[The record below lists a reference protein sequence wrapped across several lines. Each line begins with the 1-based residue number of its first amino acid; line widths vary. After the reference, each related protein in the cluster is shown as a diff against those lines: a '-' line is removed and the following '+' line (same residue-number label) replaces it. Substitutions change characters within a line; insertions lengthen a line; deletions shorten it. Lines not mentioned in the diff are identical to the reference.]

1 MRLERLTTTC
11 ALALLFVAASI
22 GSSWARATQHG
33 KKRIGELERLG
44 PKGRDALVLGLDAPG
59 FDALPKNERI
69 FAYYLSRAAIAG
81 NDILYKQ
88 NHRHAF
94 AIKQLL
100 EQLYHHRAELPKP
113 IATHVHDYL
122 KYVWIHHGQYDHR
135 TGEKFVP
142 NALTFA
148 ELKRAAEIVK
158 TRGGRFDFLAGAT
171 LEAKLETLK
180 SAIFDKSVEPHL
192 TVTAK
197 GKDIIKESAVNL
209 FDPGVTQA
217 LLDAVPR
224 ALRDQLNVRF
234 ALEGNT
240 VVAQVFKIGGLY
252 DRELRTVAYWLKK
265 AAPLAQT
272 SEQRKGIE
280 ALVRFF
286 ETGDEKL
293 FREHSV
299 HWLKSDNRID
309 YLAGFIEQLK
319 DPRGVIGNWEGM
331 VSFAADS
338 RLIGRIAEQ
347 ALYFEGKMP
356 WPAVYKRSSIKK
368 PVSNVV
374 HVLVGTG
381 DMGPVPWAG
390 YNLPNYADIRRDV
403 GSKNVIL
410 LNILQAG
417 SEKDRQREISEFY
430 LPPYRRL
437 VMEHGKLFRRM
448 LVYLHEVI
456 GHASGQPDKSLK
468 GDPRVLIGRSFSS
481 LEECRADLIALYH
494 FGDPKIRALIN
505 DTLPKSKR
513 YTAEQWRK
521 LELGMYI
528 WFLQGHQIGLRTMR
542 DGVVKGAHR
551 RAEHAIYRFVTQNGG
566 SKTKDYGAKVV
577 KRGGKYFVAIS
588 DPAKVHRGL
597 RDLLVALQVT
607 KSTGNAKEANR
618 LFDRFGTNYDP
629 AVQKNVKLRAA
640 RLGMV
645 KNRVVVYPRL
655 VPVLKGGKLVDVKLA
670 YDETL
675 TDQQLRFSRLSGKT
689 E

>member
-1 MRLERLTTTC
+1 MRINPRITAFVC
-11 ALALLFVAASI
+11 ALLLTSAALGAPKKPA
-22 GSSWARATQHG
+22 
-33 KKRIGELERLG
+33 KRIGELERLG

-59 FDALPKNERI
+59 FDALPKSERI
-69 FAYYLSRAAIAG
+69 FAYYLYRAAIAG
-81 NDILYKQ
+81 NDILFKQ
-88 NHRHAF
+88 NHRDAF

-100 EQLYHHRAELPKP
+100 EALYAKRSKMPKP
-113 IATHVHDYL
+113 LAEHVHDYL

-135 TGEKFVP
+135 TGEKFAP
-142 NALTFA
+142 NKLTFD
-148 ELKRAAEIVK
+148 ELKRAAAIAAKHGE
-158 TRGGRFDFLAGAT
+158 RFAFLQGAT
-171 LEAKLETLK
+171 LDAKLAALR
-180 SAIFDKSVEPHL
+180 SSIFDKKVEPLL
-192 TVTAK
+192 TVTSK

-209 FDPGVTQA
+209 FDPDVTQSM
-217 LLDAVPR
+217 LDALPR
-224 ALRDQLNVRF
+224 TLRDQLNVRF
-234 ALEGNT
+234 ALDGGK
-240 VVAQVFKIGGLY
+240 VAPQVFKIGGLY
-252 DRELRTVAYWLKK
+252 DKELRTVAYWLRK
-265 AAPLAQT
+265 ATPLALS

-338 RLIGRIAEQ
+338 TLLGRIADH

-356 WPAVYKRSSIKK
+356 WPAPYKRKSIKK

-417 SEKDRQREISEFY
+417 SEKDRNKELAEFY
-430 LPPYRRL
+430 LPQYRDVVRR
-437 VMEHGKLFRRM
+437 HGKLFRRM

-456 GHASGQPDKSLK
+456 GHASGQPDANLK

-494 FGDPKIRALIN
+494 FGDPKIREFIN
-505 DTLPKSKR
+505 ATLPGKKR
-513 YTAEQWRK
+513 YSAEAWHK
-521 LELGMYI
+521 LELGMFI
-528 WFLQGHQIGLRTMR
+528 WFLQGHMIGLREMR
-542 DGVVKGAHR
+542 GGVVKGAHR
-551 RAEHAIYRFVTQNGG
+551 RAEHAIYSFVTQGG
-566 SKTKDYGAKVV
+566 DDKKDYGVRIV
-577 KRGGKYFVAIS
+577 KRGANYFVEIR
-588 DPAKVHRGL
+588 DQAKVRAGI
-597 RDLLVALQVT
+597 RDLLIKLQVV
-607 KSTGNAKEANR
+607 KSTGNANEANR
-618 LFDRFGTNYDP
+618 LFDRFGTNYDREMK
-629 AVQKNVKLRAA
+629 KNVQARAK

-645 KNRVVVYPRL
+645 KNRAVVYPRL
-655 VPVLKGGKLVDVKLA
+655 VPVIEKGKLVDVRLVH
-670 YDETL
+670 DETL
-675 TDQQLRFSRLSGKT
+675 TDQQLRFSRLAGKT